1 MTITGIPSN
10 VLSRWTH
17 DSIIDGK
24 RRAGNKSA
32 ELINIA
38 DLVQNGLYTTI
49 PFVVQI
55 FMKTFCSIV
64 ADAFKR
70 KVGVFKDKDADDSW
84 INSQGILAP
93 TTAAK
98 VFQTMCG

>member
-1 MTITGIPSN
+1 MF
-10 VLSRWTH
+10 
-17 DSIIDGK
+17 
-24 RRAGNKSA
+24 AFF
-32 ELINIA
+32 
-38 DLVQNGLYTTI
+38 QNGLYTTI

-64 ADAFKR
+64 ADALKR
-70 KVGVFKDKDADDSW
+70 KVSVFKDKNENDSW
-84 INSQGILAP
+84 MNTQGILAP